1 MYRLRMQSSLVL
13 GAALLAGCSDRKTP
27 TAPSAPPLAATAA
40 VDHSYT
46 WTVKCSGD
54 GPSDAVWVWAAAGAA
69 LASGRGTCYP
79 SSSPISGSG
88 VRPGAADSLRACIW
102 QFNNARA
109 TCQSWTFDAASAFK
123 AQLKSTSTYYFF
135 GSKLTATATL
145 NIAELIGS
153 PTGDVQVTASTT
165 GAQIDPD
172 GYAVAIDGGAGQ
184 PLAVNGTVTFSQL
197 SVGDHSVALSGLAA
211 NCTVSGPNPVTVT
224 VPSGATVQTAFQI
237 TCAQVLGVIA
247 FERWSNPGAMEI
259 YVMNAGG
266 SGATRLTNDWNDFFN
281 GLPAW
286 SPDGAK
292 IAFVS
297 DRDGYNDNYEIYV
310 MNADGSSVTRLTNSP
325 GYDLVPA
332 WSPDGKRIAFESSR
346 DGNHEIYVMNADGS
360 NAVNLSQNAAS
371 DGGPAWSPDGT
382 RIAFATDRD
391 GNSEIYIMKAD
402 GSGVTRLT
410 RDQAGEGHPA
420 WSPDGAK
427 IAFERD
433 DGSIYV
439 MNADGSGVTRLTRSR
454 GSDTSPAW
462 SPDGTKIAFVTANY
476 EIYVMNP
483 DGSGQTSITNGGF
496 DAYPAWRPR

>member
-259 YVMNAGG
+259 YVMNAGE

-332 WSPDGKRIAFESSR
+332 WSPDGTRIAFASGR
-346 DGNHEIYVMNADGS
+346 DGNHE
-360 NAVNLSQNAAS
+360 
-371 DGGPAWSPDGT
+371 
-382 RIAFATDRD
+382 
-391 GNSEIYIMKAD
+391 
-402 GSGVTRLT
+402 
-410 RDQAGEGHPA
+410 
-420 WSPDGAK
+420 
-427 IAFERD
+427 
-433 DGSIYV
+433 IYV